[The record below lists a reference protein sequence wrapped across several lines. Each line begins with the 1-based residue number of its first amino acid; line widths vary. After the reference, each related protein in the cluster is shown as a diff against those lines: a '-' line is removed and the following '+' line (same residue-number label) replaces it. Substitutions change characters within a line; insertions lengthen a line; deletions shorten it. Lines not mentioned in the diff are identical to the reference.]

1 MQITFDPLIAAEADA
16 VLRLLGGLKR
26 GAYAEVAKEAQEER
40 DARKAGKTIEV
51 FAGMAAEANAEL
63 APSIPSFLPG
73 DQSAA
78 PAPSDAVAAQSPTA
92 PEAPP
97 VSVPPPP
104 IDAAAPA
111 TAPTAPPAP
120 AAPSSPAPSVDV
132 TGLPWDERIH
142 AANKATNTD
151 GRWRKKKGLNDG
163 AFVGQVEAEL
173 RMRAAGGAA
182 PTPPAPPA
190 PPTIE
195 QAAAAAAAAVSAP
208 SVPPVPP
215 TPPAPPVTPPAPPA
229 PDVMTFG
236 GLMEWVTPLMTTGK
250 LSFPTVSDA
259 VKEVGLNVL
268 SDMAQPQNAAKVP
281 EVYALLAPKV
291 PK

>member
-1 MQITFDPLIAAEADA
+1 MQITFDTSRDSKLDMQAGIAALQRYVEVYYGDVATTIAPRKIA
-16 VLRLLGGLKR
+16 VAGG
-26 GAYAEVAKEAQEER
+26 AERFTPEEI
-40 DARKAGKTIEV
+40 ARAFGV
-51 FAGMAAEANAEL
+51 S
-63 APSIPSFLPG
+63 PFLPG

-78 PAPSDAVAAQSPTA
+78 SAPSDAVAAQSPTV

-104 IDAAAPA
+104 IDAVAPA
-111 TAPTAPPAP
+111 PAPTAPSTP
-120 AAPSSPAPSVDV
+120 AAPSTSAPSVDS

-142 AANKATNTD
+142 AANRGTNTD

-173 RMRAAGGAA
+173 RVRQASGAA
-182 PTPPAPPA
+182 PTPSVPPAPPA

-208 SVPPVPP
+208 PVPPVPP

-236 GLMEWVTPLMTTGK
+236 GLMEWVTPLMTAGK

-281 EVYALLAPKV
+281 EVYKILAPKV
-291 PK
+291 PN